1 MLGIKLIIAILFVI
15 IALLSIFFVII
26 RAIKNNKNW
35 KIIEPELIKKVQK
48 STGQEIIHT
57 MTLNA
62 SDSTDFSNGKGF
74 LLWIAFTSD
83 YTAFINKSYIA
94 DSGNGHIY
102 LSRRMDTS
110 MKRLEKR
117 FMELEFRNKESAEI
131 LKLDVLV
138 RPKDIEILSAFIPN
152 KKSL

>member
-15 IALLSIFFVII
+15 IALLSIFFIII

-35 KIIEPELIKKVQK
+35 KIIEPELIKKVQE
-48 STGQEIIHT
+48 STRQEIIH
-57 MTLNA
+57 NA

-138 RPKDIEILSAFIPN
+138 RPKDIEILSAFIPY

>member
-15 IALLSIFFVII
+15 TALLSIFFVIT

-35 KIIEPELIKKVQK
+35 KIMEPELIKKVQE

-62 SDSTDFSNGKGF
+62 NHSTDFSNGKGF

-83 YTAFINKSYIA
+83 YTAFIDRTYIA
-94 DSGNGHIY
+94 DSGNGNIY
-102 LSRRMDTS
+102 FSRRIDTS

-117 FMELEFRNKESAEI
+117 FVELEFKNKESAEI

-138 RPKDIEILSAFIPN
+138 NPKDIEILSAFIHN